1 MNKPMTA
8 EQIRFELAD
17 AYVDKLIDRLF
28 EDKDSGHYVAGYLG
42 RMIADAASRD
52 DELFE
57 SLEMHSDLFPRKK

>member
-1 MNKPMTA
+1 MTS
-8 EQIRFELAD
+8 EEIRFELAD

-52 DELFE
+52 HELFE
-57 SLEMHSDLFPRKK
+57 RLEMHCHPLPRYNN